1 MDLDILRSAVTLL
14 SFLAFAGIVA
24 WAMSPRKKAAFAE
37 AERLP
42 FLEAE
47 DVRAMAPLPVRARAV
62 SEAVVQRRG
71 GTQ

>member
-42 FLEAE
+42 FLEAAE
-47 DVRAMAPLPVRARAV
+47 DVRAMAPRATLDAA
-62 SEAVVQRRG
+62 SAAQQRRG
-71 GTQ
+71 L